1 MRPAMTVVPE
11 RRAPWHAATRRVGFA
26 LACVTVTLF
35 TALPAMEAE
44 ARPRSSSGGYSRPS
58 SGGYSR
64 TPSFRP
70 SAPPVRTPS
79 SGGYA
84 RPGFPSSG
92 ATYGRSPSVAT
103 GSDRAFN
110 REASGDALRR
120 VRERDAALRR
130 QAETPSAGGG
140 FGAPAQSGGGWGGSW
155 GGNWNTGRIGG
166 RSAGG
171 PDWYRQRGWNPPG
184 SVLNGARGFGVWDA
198 AFLWFMLSTL
208 NRPGHGDFFH
218 NHANDPGFGAW
229 RAQVQDTARSDPAVQ
244 QQLDQLDRELASR
257 ADQPRDPN
265 YLPPDV
271 PPDIAVADRAEASQ
285 APAAGGASA
294 GMVGGVVVV
303 GGGLLGLLA
312 WRRMRRN
319 TARTGSMHTGTGGT
333 LASAGAMLRHKASGE
348 GYAPERFRVGMS
360 VTLDP
365 TPFLLLGGAGK
376 ATLAAGAERVSVAAL
391 GRVADGAGGS
401 AARLVRLYLPGDAM
415 LQVHPGAG
423 EGDGAS
429 SVPAECRY
437 FSRLDEVNPAD
448 EAEWDAWLHPAE
460 GMIGWPEFQTRDG
473 KTYAR
478 VWSPGSGKVPP
489 RVMLEQLDEGGTVRE
504 LRHEAMLYAAPTG
517 AADPAPATE
526 YVLVQTTEDGSRAWV
541 EVWAG
546 IDLNPASLGL
556 NG

>member
-1 MRPAMTVVPE
+1 MFTV
-11 RRAPWHAATRRVGFA
+11 
-26 LACVTVTLF
+26 
-35 TALPAMEAE
+35 LPVLEAE
-44 ARPRSSSGGYSRPS
+44 ARPRTSSGGYSRPS

-79 SGGYA
+79 SGGYS
-84 RPGFPSSG
+84 RPGGSGFPSSG
-92 ATYGRSPSVAT
+92 ATYGRSPSVT
-103 GSDRAFN
+103 SGSDRAFN

-130 QAETPSAGGG
+130 QAETPAPTSGSAGASRSG
-140 FGAPAQSGGGWGGSW
+140 GGGWGGSW
-155 GGNWNTGRIGG
+155 GGNWNTGQIGG
-166 RSAGG
+166 RTAGG

-184 SVLNGARGFGVWDA
+184 SVLGGARGFGVWDA

-229 RAQVQDTARSDPAVQ
+229 RSQVQEMARTDPAVQ

-257 ADQPRDPN
+257 AAQPRDPN

-271 PPDIAVADRAEASQ
+271 PPDVAVADRAGATEAA
-285 APAAGGASA
+285 APAAGDASP
-294 GMVGGVVVV
+294 GLVGGVVVI

-312 WRRMRRN
+312 LRRMRRN
-319 TARTGSMHTGTGGT
+319 SSGTGTMRTGTAGT
-333 LASAGAMLRHKASGE
+333 LASASEMLRHKVSGE
-348 GYAPERFRVGMS
+348 GYAPERFRVGMG

-376 ATLAAGAERVSVAAL
+376 ATLPGAAGADRVSVSAL
-391 GRVADGAGGS
+391 GRVADGTGGG

-423 EGDGAS
+423 GGDGAS

-448 EAEWDAWLHPAE
+448 EAEWDAWLHPTE
-460 GMIGWPEFQTRDG
+460 GMIGWPEFQTQDG

-478 VWSPGSGKVPP
+478 VWSPGGSKVEP
-489 RVMLEQLDEGGTVRE
+489 RMLLEQIDDGTGTLRE
-504 LRHEAMLYAAPTG
+504 VRHEAMLYAAPTG
-517 AADPAPATE
+517 AAEPAPATE
-526 YVLVQTTEDGSRAWV
+526 YVLVQTTEDGGRAWV
-541 EVWAG
+541 EVWSG